1 MLGQISNDVGSD
13 SNTLERESVY
23 SRWDGNGFKR
33 LVHTEKRIPP
43 TALTAFHALRD
54 HIRDEN
60 FSCIGAKA
68 ALNGEYFRAGFY
80 SEMSSASTTQ
90 MLAGDLTSFA
100 KEQAAAGS
108 NYTSFAAIF
117 AAPQIEDE
125 LSWEKLLWKQLNSL
139 HAVDA
144 GEFDWDP
151 AVSDDPADPTFS
163 FSFASTGFFIVGL
176 NPQSSRLARRFPW
189 ATMVF
194 NPHAQFQRLR
204 EAKQFDRLQQTIRA
218 REMALEGTL
227 NPNLSSFGERSEARQ
242 YSGRPVDE
250 KWKCPFHSLRAK
262 LALK

>member
-1 MLGQISNDVGSD
+1 MMAGLSRDFANDSTNLL
-13 SNTLERESVY
+13 SESLY
-23 SRWDGNGFKR
+23 SRWDGNGFRR
-33 LVHTEKRIPP
+33 LVHTEKPIPP
-43 TALTAFHALRD
+43 SALTAYQALRD
-54 HIRDEN
+54 HIRDES
-60 FSCIGAKA
+60 FSCLGAKA
-68 ALNGEYFRAGFY
+68 ALNGEYFRIGYY
-80 SEMSSASTTQ
+80 SEMNSASTTQ
-90 MLAGDLTSFA
+90 VLAGDLTSFV

-125 LSWEKLLWKQLNSL
+125 LSWEKLLWKQLNIL
-139 HAVDA
+139 HAMDA
-144 GEFDWDP
+144 PTFDWDP
-151 AVSDDPADPTFS
+151 TVSGDPADPTFS

-194 NPHAQFQRLR
+194 NPHAQFERLR

-218 REMALEGTL
+218 REMALQGTL
-227 NPNLSSFGERSEARQ
+227 NPNLSSFGELSEARQ